1 MPLVQFA
8 GFPIA
13 LPAGALEPCFGAQPA
28 AAEPVLR
35 IETAAALPEGSSGD
49 LLPGEGFVL
58 DLAARRVCIAQPAN
72 TLPFHDG
79 PRLRRIAMLSLAL
92 LAEHHGPAPI
102 AAAHPQGLAPLAL
115 HAAAVQGPRGAL
127 VFCGHSTFGKTT
139 IARQLLDAY
148 PLLGEDLLFVL
159 AGPVDGGSNAPQAA
173 VFLDREQ
180 LDAASCT
187 LPLAGLFWLEK
198 SPGFA
203 LHPMSAAEAAACL
216 AGPVFGAQR
225 TENAAHR
232 LQLLRLLLNAVP
244 CQRLA
249 FAKDRAELLRFL
261 KASQFL

>member
-13 LPAGALEPCFGAQPA
+13 LQPGALEPCFGAQPA
-28 AAEPVLR
+28 AAEPVLQL
-35 IETAAALPEGSSGD
+35 ETAAALPEGAGGD

-58 DLAARRVCIAQPAN
+58 DLARRRACIAWPPDA
-72 TLPFHDG
+72 LAPHDG
-79 PRLRRIAMLSLAL
+79 ARLRRIAMLALAL
-92 LAEHHGPAPI
+92 LAEHHGPARI

-115 HAAAVQGPRGAL
+115 HASAVQGPHGAL

-139 IARQLLDAY
+139 IATQLLDAY

-159 AGPVDGGSNAPQAA
+159 AGPVNGSNAPQAA
-173 VFLDREQ
+173 VFLDREKP
-180 LDAASCT
+180 DAAGCT

-203 LHPMSAAEAAACL
+203 LQPMSAAEAAACL

-225 TENAAHR
+225 AENAGHR
-232 LQLLRLLLNAVP
+232 LQMLRLLLNAVP
-244 CQRLA
+244 CRRLA
-249 FAKDRAELLRFL
+249 FARDRAGLHKFL
-261 KASQFL
+261 NAFQIL